1 MRQFFTKLPF
11 IAFALLGI
19 GAIAST
25 TQAAQNFAQY
35 VAQNYYSHS
44 LQYIATGTDGE
55 ILTGQGALSS
65 LGMATSSVVNTGA
78 GRVAKVIVT
87 TAGSTPGGIYDSAT
101 VASAV
106 PSTLIATLPNTVGV
120 IDLNFPTVRG
130 VTVIV
135 GASQVVS
142 TSFN

>member
-1 MRQFFTKLPF
+1 MKSFFAKVAF
-11 IAFALLGI
+11 IAVALLGI
-19 GAIAST
+19 GAVAST

-35 VAQNYYSHS
+35 VAQNYYNHS

-55 ILTGQGALSS
+55 ILTGQGALSA
-65 LGMATSSVVNTGA
+65 LGVATSSVVNTGA

-106 PSTLIATLPNTVGV
+106 PSTLIVTLPNTVGV